1 MHKFA
6 SRAKHGLCV
15 LSALPLIFAMAT
27 ASAAGPSDLS
37 PAVRAAM
44 QRDLGLSSAQLSQ
57 YLRIERL
64 AETQQQRLAK
74 AQGPRFAG
82 SWIERKPNGSYQLVV
97 ATTSPRARRSGDI
110 EIRNVRNSKAELEAA
125 KGRLDALV
133 ARGADVPDGVYGWYV
148 DLPSNSVV
156 VTVGTGKLDAGIDFV
171 AASGAAAGA
180 VRFVT
185 EDARVAIYFGN
196 YSGQVLRVRPG

>member
-57 YLRIERL
+57 YLKIERL

-74 AQGPRFAG
+74 AE
-82 SWIERKPNGSYQLVV
+82 ERLATCEAEEA
-97 ATTSPRARRSGDI
+97 ATTPT
-110 EIRNVRNSKAELEAA
+110 
-125 KGRLDALV
+125 
-133 ARGADVPDGVYGWYV
+133 PT
-148 DLPSNSVV
+148 PTPTT
-156 VTVGTGKLDAGIDFV
+156 TV
-171 AASGAAAGA
+171 
-180 VRFVT
+180 
-185 EDARVAIYFGN
+185 
-196 YSGQVLRVRPG
+196 